1 MCSPEGEGID
11 RLADAIDDL
20 ADAATDALTPEEV
33 AARIAGLWSIVEAL
47 DPEIARRRSR
57 YDTPRSRDN

>member
-20 ADAATDALTPEEV
+20 ADAASGALTPEE
-33 AARIAGLWSIVEAL
+33 ATARIAGLWSLVGDL
-47 DPEIARRRSR
+47 DPEIARRRSL
-57 YDTPRSRDN
+57 YDRPRGSE